1 MNINDTL
8 VVVRGAGDIATG
20 TLHCLQS
27 CGFKVVALETTK
39 PTAIRRYVAFCEAV
53 YDGQMTI
60 DNMTARCVS
69 SIEEIEAC
77 FKAHEL
83 PLVVD
88 QKAELIKVLKPQVV
102 VDAILAKK
110 NFGTTIGMAPLVIG
124 LGPGFTAKKDV
135 DIVIETMRGHQL
147 GKIITE
153 GSAQPNTGIPGVI
166 AGFGKE
172 RVIHAPAAGIL
183 TSVAKISDVVSKG
196 QTIAYI
202 GETPVASTLD
212 GVLRGLIRDGFD
224 VPKGMK
230 IADIDPRI
238 TEQQNCFSISDKA
251 RTIAGSVLQAILMYG
266 DKS

>member
-1 MNINDTL
+1 
-8 VVVRGAGDIATG
+8 
-20 TLHCLQS
+20 
-27 CGFKVVALETTK
+27 
-39 PTAIRRYVAFCEAV
+39 
-53 YDGQMTI
+53 
-60 DNMTARCVS
+60 
-69 SIEEIEAC
+69 
-77 FKAHEL
+77 
-83 PLVVD
+83 
-88 QKAELIKVLKPQVV
+88 
-102 VDAILAKK
+102 
-110 NFGTTIGMAPLVIG
+110 MAPLVIG